1 VCPAALALAMPGL
14 KWLTLHALHLRRPAL
29 PGRDDRVGNSRAK
42 WPALSSPSSHT
53 VHRSVPYRSS
63 WAILLPSAIWP
74 MSCLSA
80 MQEDSMLQLL
90 DLAREN
96 AELKGEL
103 TRIL

>member
-1 VCPAALALAMPGL
+1 
-14 KWLTLHALHLRRPAL
+14 
-29 PGRDDRVGNSRAK
+29 
-42 WPALSSPSSHT
+42 
-53 VHRSVPYRSS
+53 
-63 WAILLPSAIWP
+63 